1 MRQGEE
7 AMRVRTVPA
16 LHLSS
21 APHRL
26 LTTATFGRL
35 RDAQRQGGIGSALQ
49 LREIPAP
56 RRPPGWVRVAPTLA
70 GICASDRKTLQL
82 GMGRALIAFYGL
94 PREGIVLGH
103 EVVGTVVEADRDA
116 PVAVGD
122 RVVPEPFLSCTHKGM
137 AACERCEAGHTHR
150 CAHQPEAGT
159 ADRPGLGFG
168 FHALYGGGWSTELV
182 VPADR
187 VHRVPTAVDD
197 RAAVLA
203 EPTAVAVHAVLRD
216 APRSGERALVI
227 GPGTIGLSLVHAL
240 RLLAPEVDVTV
251 VGIDPASDA
260 NARRAGAHHVVHGS
274 RKALIES
281 LARHLDSPVRRAP
294 MAGVVLED
302 GVDVVYDAVAS
313 QQTIDDGLR
322 ALRPGGRL
330 VLLGMA
336 GMQPMDWTLAFHR
349 ELTVRGSAY
358 YADEEV
364 PAGARVPAGRRRAM
378 AVALEL
384 LDQLRPGHL
393 VTHVFELPEIADALA
408 TAAAGPRADAV
419 KVAFAPAA

>member
-1 MRQGEE
+1 M
-7 AMRVRTVPA
+7 AVRTVPA

-26 LTTATFGRL
+26 LTTATIGRL
-35 RDAQRQGGIGSALQ
+35 REAQRQGGIGSALK
-49 LREIPAP
+49 LREVPAP
-56 RRPPGWVRVAPTLA
+56 HRPPGWVRIAPTLA

-103 EVVGTVVEADRDA
+103 EIVGTVVEADRDA

-122 RVVPEPFLSCTHKGM
+122 RVVPEPLLSCTHKGL
-137 AACERCEAGHTHR
+137 AACDRCDAGDTHR
-150 CAHQPEAGT
+150 CAHQPEAGA
-159 ADRPGLGFG
+159 ADRSGLGFG
-168 FHALYGGGWSTELV
+168 FHGRYGGGWSTELV

-187 VHRVPTAVDD
+187 AHRVPRAVDD
-197 RAAVLA
+197 RAAVLT

-216 APRSGERALVI
+216 APHDGERALVI

-240 RLLAPEVDVTV
+240 RLLAPEIEVTV
-251 VGIDPASDA
+251 VGLDPGSDD
-260 NARRAGAHHVVHGS
+260 NARRAGAHRIVHGS
-274 RKALIES
+274 RRTLLET
-281 LARHLDSPVRRAP
+281 LAHHLDSPLRKAP
-294 MAGVVLED
+294 LAGVVLED
-302 GVDVVYDAVAS
+302 GVDVVYDAVGS

-336 GMQPMDWTLAFHR
+336 GLQPMDWTLAFHR
-349 ELTVRGSAY
+349 ELTIRGSAY
-358 YADEEV
+358 YAEEEV

-378 AVALEL
+378 TVALEL
-384 LDQLRPGHL
+384 LEELHPGHL
-393 VTHVFELPEIADALA
+393 VTHVFELPEVADALH
-408 TAAAGPRADAV
+408 TAAAGPRAGAV
-419 KVAFAPAA
+419 KVAFAPSA

>member
-1 MRQGEE
+1 
-7 AMRVRTVPA
+7 MRVRTVPA

-26 LTTATFGRL
+26 LTTATAGRL
-35 RDAQRQGGIGSALQ
+35 REAQRQGGIGSALK
-49 LREIPAP
+49 LREVPAP
-56 RRPPGWVRVAPTLA
+56 HRPPGWVRVTPTLA

-82 GMGRALIAFYGL
+82 GMGRALVAFYGL

-116 PVAVGD
+116 DVAVGE
-122 RVVPEPFLSCTHKGM
+122 RVVPEPFLSCTHKGL
-137 AACERCEAGHTHR
+137 AACDRCEAGHSHR

-159 ADRPGLGFG
+159 EDRPGLGFG
-168 FHALYGGGWSTELV
+168 FHARYGGGWSTELV

-187 VHRVPTAVDD
+187 VHPVPASVDD

-216 APRSGERALVI
+216 APRAGERALVI

-240 RLLAPEVDVTV
+240 RLLAPEVAVTV
-251 VGIDPASDA
+251 VGLDPASDA

-274 RKALIES
+274 RRALIET
-281 LARHLDSPVRRAP
+281 LASHLDSPLRKAP
-294 MAGVVLED
+294 LAGVVLEN
-302 GVDVVYDAVAS
+302 GVDVVYDAVGS

-336 GMQPMDWTLAFHR
+336 GIQPMDWTLAFHR
-349 ELTVRGSAY
+349 ELAIRGSAY
-358 YADEEV
+358 YAEEEV
-364 PAGARVPAGRRRAM
+364 PAGARVPPGRRRAM
-378 AVALEL
+378 DVAIEL
-384 LDQLRPGHL
+384 LAELRPGHL
-393 VTHVFELPEIADALA
+393 VTHVFELPEVSDALH
-408 TAAAGPRADAV
+408 TAAAGPRAGAV
-419 KVAFAPAA
+419 KVAFAPSA

>member
-1 MRQGEE
+1 MR
-7 AMRVRTVPA
+7 ARTVPA

-26 LTTATFGRL
+26 LTTATVGRV
-35 RDAQRQGGIGSALQ
+35 REAQRQGGVGSALQ
-49 LREIPAP
+49 LREVPAP
-56 RRPPGWVRVAPTLA
+56 SRPPGWVRVAPTLA

-122 RVVPEPFLSCTHKGM
+122 RVVPEPFLSCTHKGL
-137 AACERCEAGHTHR
+137 AACDRCADGHSHR
-150 CAHQPEAGT
+150 CAHQPEGGG

-168 FHALYGGGWSTELV
+168 FHARYGGGWSTELV

-187 VHRVPTAVDD
+187 VHPVPSAIDD

-216 APRSGERALVI
+216 APRGGERALVI

-240 RLLAPEVDVTV
+240 RLLAPEVAVTV
-251 VGIDPASDA
+251 VGLDPASDA

-274 RKALIES
+274 RRALLEA
-281 LARHLDSPVRRAP
+281 LASHLDSPVRRAP
-294 MAGVVLED
+294 LAGIVLED
-302 GVDVVYDAVAS
+302 GVDVVYDAVGS
-313 QQTIDDGLR
+313 PQTIDDGLR

-336 GMQPMDWTLAFHR
+336 GAQPMDWTIAFHR
-349 ELTVRGSAY
+349 ELAVRGSAY
-358 YADEEV
+358 YAEEQV
-364 PAGARVPAGRRRAM
+364 PAGARVPGGRRRAM
-378 AVALEL
+378 VIALEL
-384 LDQLRPGHL
+384 LEELQPGHL
-393 VTHVFELPEIADALA
+393 VTHVFELPEVTDALH
-408 TAAAGPRADAV
+408 TAAAGPRAGAV
-419 KVAFAPAA
+419 KVAFAPSA